1 MMTGTDNESLL
12 EDGSQGDGQHRL
24 RIWQKIVFFMLGL
37 IVALT
42 ICVLIRLSNRLAAD
56 AELKA
61 LNHFRE
67 IYSGRS
73 GHLFGH

>member
-12 EDGSQGDGQHRL
+12 DDGEAQHRL
-24 RIWQKIVFFMLGL
+24 KIWQKILFFMLGL
-37 IVALT
+37 IIALT
-42 ICVLIRLSNRLAAD
+42 ICVLIRLSNRLTAD

-67 IYSGRS
+67 ISGRS

>member
-12 EDGSQGDGQHRL
+12 EEGDGQPRL
-24 RIWQKIVFFMLGL
+24 TIWQKIIFFMLGL

-42 ICVLIRLSNRLAAD
+42 ICVLIRLSNRLTAD

-67 IYSGRS
+67 ISGHS